1 MYNKV
6 IDRFVGKYAFLSN
19 FYEVPV
25 QYMGYEFQNNEAA
38 FQGAKCPSRI
48 EEFIELPPNE
58 AKRLGRKVELREDWE
73 SIKDSVMYEICLN
86 KFSRHKDLRDKLLA
100 TGEAELIEGN
110 YWHDCYWGVCEGKGL
125 NKLGNILMK
134 IRSELKKR

>member
-1 MYNKV
+1 MNKQV
-6 IDRFVGKYAFLSN
+6 IDRFDREYFFLSN

-58 AKRLGRKVELREDWE
+58 AKRLGRRVELREDWE
-73 SIKDSVMYEICLN
+73 SIKDSIMYEICLN
-86 KFSRHKDLRDKLLA
+86 KFSRHKDLQDKLLA

>member
-48 EEFIELPPNE
+48 EEFIKLPPNE
-58 AKRLGRKVELREDWE
+58 AKRLGRKVELRKDWE

>member
-1 MYNKV
+1 MNKQV
-6 IDRFVGKYAFLSN
+6 IDRFDGKYFFLSN
-19 FYEVPV
+19 FYEAPV
-25 QYMGYEFQNNEAA
+25 EYMGYEFQSNEAA

-48 EEFIELPPNE
+48 EEFIGLPPNK
-58 AKRLGRKVELREDWE
+58 AKRLGRKVELRQDWE
-73 SIKDSVMYEICLN
+73 AVKDSVMYEICLN
-86 KFSRHKDLRDKLLA
+86 KFTRYTDLKDKLLA

-110 YWHDCYWGVCEGKGL
+110 YWHDYYWGVCEGKGL